1 MADDVNQRVEDAL
14 EKLVSITE
22 KRGNLRKD
30 LKQDIL
36 LSVSV
41 LRKEFSNLKCQIKT
55 EKYEQKKLREE
66 VKNAKDEL
74 VRRDRQTTRQ
84 VAPSLEHMQQPT
96 SSGDQL
102 VLPSGGERR
111 KLFSEITKKAENKRY
126 KLTLTPKDE
135 SLTPEQIKAQLKRNI
150 NPTDIKVGIKAIKTI
165 RDRGILIETGSE

>member
-1 MADDVNQRVEDAL
+1 MSRCLKVNIGRDARGGRRPKMADDVNQRVEDAL

-74 VRRDRQTTRQ
+74 V
-84 VAPSLEHMQQPT
+84 
-96 SSGDQL
+96 
-102 VLPSGGERR
+102 
-111 KLFSEITKKAENKRY
+111 
-126 KLTLTPKDE
+126 
-135 SLTPEQIKAQLKRNI
+135 
-150 NPTDIKVGIKAIKTI
+150 
-165 RDRGILIETGSE
+165 